1 MLHTMMWSKLKFVL
15 AVLLTLG
22 LLGAGTGGLLQQS
35 ATKPAAS
42 PGKARGAEQQ
52 PPVAAGAA
60 VATTK
65 TSSPAEANP
74 VPPDSTIS
82 EEARVLFA
90 ARRLHEKLNKPVTLD
105 MGIDKNTPV
114 KDALEFL
121 SDRYDLTIMINESAF
136 KADGISDNAAATPVG
151 LPRMSNVTLNTIL
164 QLLAEQVKGSFLIT
178 PDGIV
183 FTTPQRTRP
192 EDWLTDRSL
201 PPLVTVRFARRGL
214 RAALEDLSQMTGV
227 SVVLDRRV
235 HGEPRLNTA
244 LNNVPL
250 DTAVRLLADMSDLDV
265 VAMDSIL
272 YVTDKPNAE
281 KLQREQEARRQKIQ
295 EKPKKAPPQQKDG
308 KLKK

>member
-1 MLHTMMWSKLKFVL
+1 MMILTKLKFVL
-15 AVLLTLG
+15 VVLFTLG
-22 LLGAGTGGLLQQS
+22 LLSAGTGGLLHQS
-35 ATKPAAS
+35 ATKSAAS
-42 PGKARGAEQQ
+42 PSKATGAEQQ
-52 PPVAAGAA
+52 SPIAADAA

-65 TSSPAEANP
+65 TIAPAEANP
-74 VPPDSTIS
+74 VPPDSIMS

-90 ARRLHEKLNKPVTLD
+90 ARRLHEKLNKPVSLD
-105 MGIDKNTPV
+105 KGIDKNTPV

-121 SDRYDLTIMINESAF
+121 SDRYDLTIMIKESAF
-136 KADGISDNAAATPVG
+136 KADGISENAADTPVG
-151 LPRMSNVTLNTIL
+151 LPRMSNVALNTIL
-164 QLLAEQVKGSFLIT
+164 QLLAEQIKGSFLIT

-192 EDWLTDRSL
+192 EDWLTVRSL
-201 PPLVTVRFARRGL
+201 PPLVTVHFARRGL
-214 RAALEDLSQMTGV
+214 RGALEELSHMTGV

-235 HGEPRLNTA
+235 HGEPRLNTT

-265 VAMDSIL
+265 VAVDSVL

-295 EKPKKAPPQQKDG
+295 EKAKKAPPQQKDG